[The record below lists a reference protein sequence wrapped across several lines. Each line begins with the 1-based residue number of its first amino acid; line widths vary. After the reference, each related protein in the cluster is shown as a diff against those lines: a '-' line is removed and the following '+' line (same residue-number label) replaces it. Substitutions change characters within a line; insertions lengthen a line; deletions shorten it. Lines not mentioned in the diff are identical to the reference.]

1 MSLTNLSKVTT
12 SGIATGT
19 SLLIT
24 NVSSSGVVTASS
36 FSGPLSGDATGLSG
50 TPNITVGVVTASSVT
65 ISGDLTVQG
74 SYSTL
79 DTIVTEVDKLEVAAN
94 NSTVGVAIT
103 QSGTGDILNL
113 FDGASE
119 VFTVLNGGN
128 VGIGLTNPTSKVHV
142 YGNGAEV
149 FVKQDSTIPGSA
161 GFKVFAAGVDS
172 PNNASYYTMNAGSI
186 WGQTGGNGIY
196 FGPENRSSV
205 QFHVKTSTG
214 NIGINTLSPSEK
226 LDVVGNIVSKEQNP
240 YIKIQAGTN
249 GSPYLRFEQ
258 DATRRAFL
266 RYQNIGQ
273 FDIVNEY
280 GDVTFWTGTSGSETQ
295 KMTVTSSGNVGIGTT
310 NPSKNLTITG
320 NNPGILLQEDS
331 TNSELLLT
339 INDSDGTGVIAA
351 TRPSNFTYEQ
361 LAIRGQDLIFET
373 TSTQSRVERLR
384 ITSTGNVGIG
394 TNNPTQKLKVY
405 AGSIEVSRFN
415 GEYTGDAVDG
425 QTSLFTHPGSDAG
438 AGSGSA
444 ISIVGGTGSATALY
458 FGDTADAD
466 VGSISYFHSD
476 NSLRFTT
483 NTEERLRITSSGNVG
498 IGTENPDKKLRVEG
512 DARITGT
519 LTMGTA
525 SISIDGTV
533 EYPSIRPSLDL
544 NFAATKVLDD
554 VITFTRDSI
563 GTYTDE
569 LGIIRTAPNNT
580 PRFDHDPETG
590 ESLGLLIEE
599 SRTNRFV
606 NSIPGTVWSKT
617 NVGSVTTNT
626 TTANYATAPDGTTT
640 ATRWQWNI
648 GSTGSDRA
656 ILRQGTGSLGSSTL
670 VTLSIYLKSNTG
682 SNQSIA
688 LHADGSASSSTSVT
702 VTTEWK
708 RFRFTYTSA
717 IGINNGVEAK
727 GGLTASSGD
736 ILVWGAQMEIGGFP
750 TSYIPTSGS
759 TVTRAADFATING
772 TNFTEIFN
780 TLEGTF
786 FAECDRGNDGTEGA
800 GIGAIRASADSYQNM
815 IQFGEFYDNS
825 GYVGRVYVS
834 GSATAL
840 IGATHTTGQGVYN
853 KYALAYKEN
862 DFAGTINSV
871 IQSTDNSGALPTG
884 LDRFL
889 FGGYNDDR
897 TNNNLDGHIKRL
909 SYYPK
914 RLPNAQLQGLTA
926 Q

>member
-214 NIGINTLSPSEK
+214 NVGINTLSPSEK

-295 KMTVTSSGNVGIGTT
+295 KMTVTSSGNVGIGTDNPQRKLSIKDSGNTFISIENST
-310 NPSKNLTITG
+310 NVTSGLIGANSSGLTLISRDTQGGSTEKPIQFITG
-320 NNPGILLQEDS
+320 STEKVRIDS
-331 TNSELLLT
+331 S
-339 INDSDGTGVIAA
+339 GK
-351 TRPSNFTYEQ
+351 
-361 LAIRGQDLIFET
+361 
-373 TSTQSRVERLR
+373 
-384 ITSTGNVGIG
+384 VGIG

>member
-226 LDVVGNIVSKEQNP
+226 LDVVGNIVVKEQNP

-249 GSPYLRFEQ
+249 GSPFLRFDQ
-258 DATRRAFL
+258 NATRKSFL

-295 KMTVTSSGNVGIGTT
+295 KMTVTSSGNVGIGTDNPQRKLSIKDSGNTFISIENST
-310 NPSKNLTITG
+310 NVTSGLIGANSSGLTLISRDTQGGSTEKPIQFITG
-320 NNPGILLQEDS
+320 STEKVRIDS
-331 TNSELLLT
+331 S
-339 INDSDGTGVIAA
+339 GK
-351 TRPSNFTYEQ
+351 
-361 LAIRGQDLIFET
+361 
-373 TSTQSRVERLR
+373 
-384 ITSTGNVGIG
+384 VGIG

>member
-226 LDVVGNIVSKEQNP
+226 LDVVGNIVVKEQNP

-295 KMTVTSSGNVGIGTT
+295 KMTVTSSGNVGIGTDNPQRKLSIKDSGNTFISIENST
-310 NPSKNLTITG
+310 NVTSGLIGANSSGLTLISRDTQGGSTEKPIQFITG
-320 NNPGILLQEDS
+320 STEKVRIDS
-331 TNSELLLT
+331 S
-339 INDSDGTGVIAA
+339 GK
-351 TRPSNFTYEQ
+351 
-361 LAIRGQDLIFET
+361 
-373 TSTQSRVERLR
+373 
-384 ITSTGNVGIG
+384 VGIG

>member
-1 MSLTNLSKVTT
+1 MASEIRVNTINNRSGLGTISITNTGAVFSGVTTFAQIQTT
-12 SGIATGT
+12 SGE
-19 SLLIT
+19 
-24 NVSSSGVVTASS
+24 
-36 FSGPLSGDATGLSG
+36 
-50 TPNITVGVVTASSVT
+50 ITVGT
-65 ISGDLTVQG
+65 
-74 SYSTL
+74 
-79 DTIVTEVDKLEVAAN
+79 
-94 NSTVGVAIT
+94 
-103 QSGTGDILNL
+103 
-113 FDGASE
+113 GAS
-119 VFTVLNGGN
+119 VFSPATNVLA
-128 VGIGLTNPTSKVHV
+128 L
-142 YGNGAEV
+142 
-149 FVKQDSTIPGSA
+149 
-161 GFKVFAAGVDS
+161 
-172 PNNASYYTMNAGSI
+172 
-186 WGQTGGNGIY
+186 
-196 FGPENRSSV
+196 
-205 QFHVKTSTG
+205 
-214 NIGINTLSPSEK
+214 
-226 LDVVGNIVSKEQNP
+226 
-240 YIKIQAGTN
+240 GTN
-249 GSPYLRFEQ
+249 NTEK
-258 DATRRAFL
+258 
-266 RYQNIGQ
+266 
-273 FDIVNEY
+273 V
-280 GDVTFWTGTSGSETQ
+280 
-295 KMTVTSSGNVGIGTT
+295 
-310 NPSKNLTITG
+310 
-320 NNPGILLQEDS
+320 
-331 TNSELLLT
+331 
-339 INDSDGTGVIAA
+339 
-351 TRPSNFTYEQ
+351 
-361 LAIRGQDLIFET
+361 
-373 TSTQSRVERLR
+373 R
-384 ITSTGNVGIG
+384 ITSTGRVGIG
-394 TNNPTQKLKVY
+394 TDDPTRNVHISGTTTNILRLENTNANVAGIELK
-405 AGSIEVSRFN
+405 GSTGQSFIFHNSDDLRF
-415 GEYTGDAVDG
+415 
-425 QTSLFTHPGSDAG
+425 LP
-438 AGSGSA
+438 
-444 ISIVGGTGSATALY
+444 GGTEQFRITSGGNVAVNDTGNAGYTSFSPCIALGDSGDSKPALVIRGSATSV
-458 FGDTADAD
+458 GDISFCDNSGTESEDGVSEGLIRYDHNTDHMEFHTAD
-466 VGSISYFHSD
+466 S
-476 NSLRFTT
+476 
-483 NTEERLRITSSGNVG
+483 ERLRINSSGNVG

-914 RLPNAQLQGLTA
+914 RLPNAQLQGLT
-926 Q
+926 QQ